1 MLTTKD
7 IVLYSGNISVTTR
20 LLIGYFAA
28 SGGVSRTVTELVS
41 IKGWSTSKIRRALAE
56 AQIKGLVTSYDLHS
70 FDPGRPE
77 LAYRLSF
84 NAEQPDAGR
93 CALGSNLAVELLS
106 GRCGAPKRDLDCF
119 VFVTLW
125 FGATT
130 NVLASV
136 DLGLMEALGFSQ
148 QRVRRALR
156 RLLKGGWIYPS
167 GDDGDV
173 PSTAVHYLLSIDK
186 FNSVI
191 RQQVFRLPAAAV
203 NILAPGEWVK
213 LYENIPPGVAI
224 LLASYSSWLFVTLFN
239 EGIIGTDRF
248 KTWVEKAR
256 SCDDSCDDPYVTYTL
271 QSFSEITGCPIC
283 WSSYLNL
290 FSSLN
295 VSAELIRRE
304 GGERLNL
311 AMAENDR
318 VNRFSLVTINQRYA

>member
-1 MLTTKD
+1 
-7 IVLYSGNISVTTR
+7 
-20 LLIGYFAA
+20 
-28 SGGVSRTVTELVS
+28 
-41 IKGWSTSKIRRALAE
+41 
-56 AQIKGLVTSYDLHS
+56 
-70 FDPGRPE
+70 
-77 LAYRLSF
+77 
-84 NAEQPDAGR
+84 
-93 CALGSNLAVELLS
+93 
-106 GRCGAPKRDLDCF
+106 
-119 VFVTLW
+119 
-125 FGATT
+125 
-130 NVLASV
+130 
-136 DLGLMEALGFSQ
+136 MEALGFSK

-167 GDDGDV
+167 WDDGDV

-248 KTWVEKAR
+248 KTWVEKAKSR
-256 SCDDSCDDPYVTYTL
+256 DDSCDDPYVTYTL

-304 GGERLNL
+304 DGERLNL